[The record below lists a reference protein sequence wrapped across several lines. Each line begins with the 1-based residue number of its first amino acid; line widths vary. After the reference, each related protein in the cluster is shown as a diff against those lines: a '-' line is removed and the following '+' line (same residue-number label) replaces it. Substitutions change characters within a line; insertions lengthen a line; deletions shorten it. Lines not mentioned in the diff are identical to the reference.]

1 MTRSLALEWAEH
13 RIRVNAVAPSHTATD
28 RLQQAIQSGKL
39 EYDTIVQRIP
49 LGRFAAPSE
58 IADAV
63 VFLCS
68 DQARFITGQVLAVDG
83 GYTANGGWQP
93 MTSPVSRQAAD
104 PTGGLHLEGSREAVA
119 RMFRREVT
127 TGCRIPSRCPSG

>member
-1 MTRSLALEWAEH
+1 MANWSMTPSSSASPWGALPRPA
-13 RIRVNAVAPSHTATD
+13 
-28 RLQQAIQSGKL
+28 
-39 EYDTIVQRIP
+39 
-49 LGRFAAPSE
+49 E

-93 MTSPVSRQAAD
+93 MPPLAAANVY
-104 PTGGLHLEGSREAVA
+104 E
-119 RMFRREVT
+119 
-127 TGCRIPSRCPSG
+127 